1 MSALA
6 IALIAARFVVPGPVS
21 AQSISCSATSCNV
34 SGLAQGEVGT
44 VGGNGDNG
52 AAGLDGG
59 LGGLGLAGGSG
70 GSGANGEPGVSGY
83 TGGAAGADGT
93 AGTVGTPGTAGA
105 AGTVGLAG
113 SNGAAGV
120 GAGEGQAGITATN
133 ADVVVT
139 SSGVVQGGAG
149 GNAGTG
155 GNGGIGGAGG
165 SGGTG
170 AMGGS
175 GGNGGAGG
183 NGADGAAAPYYT
195 AGGKGGDGGIGGTG
209 GIGGAGG
216 IGGLGGIGGTAGIGG
231 SAAAGGAGI
240 TGTGLRLRNSGTI
253 TGGNGGASGNAGITG
268 TAGSDGVA
276 GPSGTTGT
284 DGNGGNGGKGGNG
297 APAILPNTSGGLAGL
312 AGLGASAIGNGAAG
326 TNGSNGERGYGG
338 DFDIVRPADGGR
350 GGNAGNGGIG
360 GLRGL
365 GGIGGPDGTG
375 GAGGLGAIGG
385 SAADG
390 GAGIV
395 LNGAGNAIWNEGQIT
410 GGAAGSVANNAGAGI
425 QIQSGAVVTEL
436 YNIGTI
442 SGGAGLNSYGIL
454 NDGGSIEK
462 LANAQG
468 GNAPALTYFG
478 DLPQNHIILITG
490 PGTYGQ
496 LAVQSATSAQS
507 MTVGIESTAAQ
518 GLSTGQYANVITGV
532 HAENITNAGSVFN
545 LANGVIATLIPNQ
558 DPSATAWDAR
568 ILNYG
573 ADIVEPQHTLL
584 DRNASVLRAQIR
596 NYDCERFASAGLC
609 IASGIRYQSL
619 GQSAAGGGE
628 ETTSGISL
636 IIAKQLI
643 SKLRL
648 GAFIDFGNDPAD
660 VASIDVTS
668 HHPIFG
674 GFIGYADRPDGSGL
688 QTKIA
693 AAYKRDEAS
702 FTRANIVGPGGDVS
716 ADSGF
721 ETIAVNAIAGWG
733 FRAPHS
739 ILITPYLGF
748 TMTEASR
755 RAFSEA
761 PQSQTGPDNG
771 LAYGRYTA
779 KQASGVAGLRINAQI
794 SSQVTG
800 HLGAAIDHDYA
811 YDLNAFTLRTPSGTS
826 NSASTLKPRQNRA
839 SGSAGLDLRVT
850 PNNHLSLNSYV
861 SQSNY
866 GHTDEYTVVLAY
878 KIGL

>member
-1 MSALA
+1 
-6 IALIAARFVVPGPVS
+6 
-21 AQSISCSATSCNV
+21 
-34 SGLAQGEVGT
+34 
-44 VGGNGDNG
+44 
-52 AAGLDGG
+52 
-59 LGGLGLAGGSG
+59 
-70 GSGANGEPGVSGY
+70 
-83 TGGAAGADGT
+83 
-93 AGTVGTPGTAGA
+93 
-105 AGTVGLAG
+105 
-113 SNGAAGV
+113 
-120 GAGEGQAGITATN
+120 
-133 ADVVVT
+133 
-139 SSGVVQGGAG
+139 VVQGGA
-149 GNAGTG
+149 
-155 GNGGIGGAGG
+155 
-165 SGGTG
+165 
-170 AMGGS
+170 
-175 GGNGGAGG
+175 
-183 NGADGAAAPYYT
+183 
-195 AGGKGGDGGIGGTG
+195 
-209 GIGGAGG
+209 
-216 IGGLGGIGGTAGIGG
+216 
-231 SAAAGGAGI
+231 
-240 TGTGLRLRNSGTI
+240 
-253 TGGNGGASGNAGITG
+253 
-268 TAGSDGVA
+268 
-276 GPSGTTGT
+276 
-284 DGNGGNGGKGGNG
+284 
-297 APAILPNTSGGLAGL
+297 
-312 AGLGASAIGNGAAG
+312 
-326 TNGSNGERGYGG
+326 
-338 DFDIVRPADGGR
+338 
-350 GGNAGNGGIG
+350 GGIG

-507 MTVGIESTAAQ
+507 MTVGIESTATQ

-668 HHPIFG
+668 HHPILG

>member
-1 MSALA
+1 MNALRFHLNSFSTETSSITKMLPPKARTTSMSALA

-139 SSGVVQGGAG
+139 SSGVVQGGA
-149 GNAGTG
+149 
-155 GNGGIGGAGG
+155 
-165 SGGTG
+165 
-170 AMGGS
+170 
-175 GGNGGAGG
+175 
-183 NGADGAAAPYYT
+183 
-195 AGGKGGDGGIGGTG
+195 
-209 GIGGAGG
+209 
-216 IGGLGGIGGTAGIGG
+216 
-231 SAAAGGAGI
+231 
-240 TGTGLRLRNSGTI
+240 
-253 TGGNGGASGNAGITG
+253 
-268 TAGSDGVA
+268 
-276 GPSGTTGT
+276 
-284 DGNGGNGGKGGNG
+284 
-297 APAILPNTSGGLAGL
+297 
-312 AGLGASAIGNGAAG
+312 
-326 TNGSNGERGYGG
+326 
-338 DFDIVRPADGGR
+338 
-350 GGNAGNGGIG
+350 GGIG

-668 HHPIFG
+668 HHPILG

-878 KIGL
+878 KIG

>member
-165 SGGTG
+165 SGG
-170 AMGGS
+170 
-175 GGNGGAGG
+175 
-183 NGADGAAAPYYT
+183 
-195 AGGKGGDGGIGGTG
+195 
-209 GIGGAGG
+209 
-216 IGGLGGIGGTAGIGG
+216 
-231 SAAAGGAGI
+231 
-240 TGTGLRLRNSGTI
+240 
-253 TGGNGGASGNAGITG
+253 
-268 TAGSDGVA
+268 
-276 GPSGTTGT
+276 
-284 DGNGGNGGKGGNG
+284 
-297 APAILPNTSGGLAGL
+297 
-312 AGLGASAIGNGAAG
+312 
-326 TNGSNGERGYGG
+326 
-338 DFDIVRPADGGR
+338 
-350 GGNAGNGGIG
+350 
-360 GLRGL
+360 
-365 GGIGGPDGTG
+365 
-375 GAGGLGAIGG
+375 AGGLGAIGG

-507 MTVGIESTAAQ
+507 MTVGIESTATQ

>member
-1 MSALA
+1 MNALRFHLNSFSTETSSITKMLPPKARTTSMSALA
-6 IALIAARFVVPGPVS
+6 IALIAAGFVLPGPVS

-105 AGTVGLAG
+105 AGIVGLAG
-113 SNGAAGV
+113 SDGAAGV
-120 GAGEGQAGITATN
+120 SALEGQAGITATN

-139 SSGVVQGGAG
+139 SSGVVQGGA
-149 GNAGTG
+149 
-155 GNGGIGGAGG
+155 
-165 SGGTG
+165 
-170 AMGGS
+170 
-175 GGNGGAGG
+175 
-183 NGADGAAAPYYT
+183 
-195 AGGKGGDGGIGGTG
+195 
-209 GIGGAGG
+209 
-216 IGGLGGIGGTAGIGG
+216 
-231 SAAAGGAGI
+231 
-240 TGTGLRLRNSGTI
+240 
-253 TGGNGGASGNAGITG
+253 
-268 TAGSDGVA
+268 
-276 GPSGTTGT
+276 
-284 DGNGGNGGKGGNG
+284 
-297 APAILPNTSGGLAGL
+297 
-312 AGLGASAIGNGAAG
+312 
-326 TNGSNGERGYGG
+326 
-338 DFDIVRPADGGR
+338 
-350 GGNAGNGGIG
+350 GGIG

-507 MTVGIESTAAQ
+507 MTVGIESTATQ

-668 HHPIFG
+668 HHPILG

-878 KIGL
+878 KIG

>member
-1 MSALA
+1 MNALRFHLNSFSTETSSITKMLPPKARTTSMSALA

-105 AGTVGLAG
+105 AGIVGLAG
-113 SNGAAGV
+113 SDGAAGV
-120 GAGEGQAGITATN
+120 SALEGQAGITATN

-139 SSGVVQGGAG
+139 SSGVVQGGA
-149 GNAGTG
+149 
-155 GNGGIGGAGG
+155 
-165 SGGTG
+165 
-170 AMGGS
+170 
-175 GGNGGAGG
+175 
-183 NGADGAAAPYYT
+183 
-195 AGGKGGDGGIGGTG
+195 
-209 GIGGAGG
+209 
-216 IGGLGGIGGTAGIGG
+216 
-231 SAAAGGAGI
+231 
-240 TGTGLRLRNSGTI
+240 
-253 TGGNGGASGNAGITG
+253 
-268 TAGSDGVA
+268 
-276 GPSGTTGT
+276 
-284 DGNGGNGGKGGNG
+284 
-297 APAILPNTSGGLAGL
+297 
-312 AGLGASAIGNGAAG
+312 
-326 TNGSNGERGYGG
+326 
-338 DFDIVRPADGGR
+338 
-350 GGNAGNGGIG
+350 GGIG

-478 DLPQNHIILITG
+478 DLPQNYTILITG

-668 HHPIFG
+668 HHPILG

-878 KIGL
+878 KIG

>member
-165 SGGTG
+165 SGG
-170 AMGGS
+170 
-175 GGNGGAGG
+175 
-183 NGADGAAAPYYT
+183 
-195 AGGKGGDGGIGGTG
+195 
-209 GIGGAGG
+209 
-216 IGGLGGIGGTAGIGG
+216 
-231 SAAAGGAGI
+231 
-240 TGTGLRLRNSGTI
+240 
-253 TGGNGGASGNAGITG
+253 
-268 TAGSDGVA
+268 
-276 GPSGTTGT
+276 
-284 DGNGGNGGKGGNG
+284 
-297 APAILPNTSGGLAGL
+297 
-312 AGLGASAIGNGAAG
+312 
-326 TNGSNGERGYGG
+326 
-338 DFDIVRPADGGR
+338 
-350 GGNAGNGGIG
+350 
-360 GLRGL
+360 
-365 GGIGGPDGTG
+365 
-375 GAGGLGAIGG
+375 AGGLGAIGG

-478 DLPQNHIILITG
+478 DLPQNYTILITG